1 MAPSAAKTAF
11 PLCKIAHRG
20 LLECDGD
27 HKIRLQALDGLVQ
40 WTSGVVTFLSR
51 VTSKL
56 WWAVEKKM
64 ASPDE
69 RWVIASFA
77 AIAVLPGVALAELAD
92 ASLLPTDYVLAP

>member
-1 MAPSAAKTAF
+1 
-11 PLCKIAHRG
+11 
-20 LLECDGD
+20 
-27 HKIRLQALDGLVQ
+27 
-40 WTSGVVTFLSR
+40 LSR